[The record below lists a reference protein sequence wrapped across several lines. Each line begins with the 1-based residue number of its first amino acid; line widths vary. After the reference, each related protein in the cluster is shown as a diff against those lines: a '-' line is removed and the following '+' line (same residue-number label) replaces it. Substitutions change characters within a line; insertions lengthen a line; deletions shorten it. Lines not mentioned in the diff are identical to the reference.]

1 MQVLKQSINDE
12 LTSANTRFVNKTNK
26 IIVYA
31 KALAIKLREW
41 PSLRRSFCYFISIF
55 AGPVS
60 LHLQLARKLR
70 ELEGLR
76 SVPPALVYQ
85 ISKLLMATPFAR

>member
-41 PSLRRSFCYFISIF
+41 PSLRRSFCYFI
-55 AGPVS
+55 
-60 LHLQLARKLR
+60 
-70 ELEGLR
+70 
-76 SVPPALVYQ
+76 
-85 ISKLLMATPFAR
+85 